1 MGILRELQDY
11 LEVLARIEGVFLIY
25 LGVMEGILGIMVFS
39 VEYLLLL
46 LYLNHWRLLQVQG
59 SSWRLGARKICSSR
73 TNFFAHEMVRDTL
86 LYMAT

>member
-46 LYLNHWRLLQVQG
+46 LLLYLNHWRLLQVQG
-59 SSWRLGARKICSSR
+59 SWEI
-73 TNFFAHEMVRDTL
+73 F
-86 LYMAT
+86 